1 MFKRATAG
9 SHNFMT
15 IDMNARDTLL
25 RFRKNFDQ
33 ILLPNHLI
41 SEEEIEDIKTEA
53 TPKKET
59 KRKRLKLENA

>member
-1 MFKRATAG
+1 
-9 SHNFMT
+9 MT